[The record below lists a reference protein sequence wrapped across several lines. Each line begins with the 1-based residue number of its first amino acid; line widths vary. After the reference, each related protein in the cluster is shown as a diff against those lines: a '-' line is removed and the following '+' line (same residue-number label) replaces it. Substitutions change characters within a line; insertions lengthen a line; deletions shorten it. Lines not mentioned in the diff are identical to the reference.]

1 MIACNVECNRSSGL
15 ESNTISNLTNILIW
29 SSIFIGM
36 YNLIQAKQFVMSK
49 IMKYTDSYNE
59 RSMRHIASIKK
70 SFDDF
75 EEAKI
80 NLNGDITIKR
90 RNTSK
95 RIKERSVL
103 TDVFKQMI
111 SNDIK
116 KNRV

>member
-1 MIACNVECNRSSGL
+1 MNKFKQVDYKLIEEL
-15 ESNTISNLTNILIW
+15 NITLK
-29 SSIFIGM
+29 
-36 YNLIQAKQFVMSK
+36 N
-49 IMKYTDSYNE
+49 
-59 RSMRHIASIKK
+59 
-70 SFDDF
+70 FDDF
-75 EEAKI
+75 EEAKL

>member
-1 MIACNVECNRSSGL
+1 MNKFKEVEDKL
-15 ESNTISNLTNILIW
+15 IEELNITLK
-29 SSIFIGM
+29 
-36 YNLIQAKQFVMSK
+36 N
-49 IMKYTDSYNE
+49 
-59 RSMRHIASIKK
+59 
-70 SFDDF
+70 FDDF
-75 EEAKI
+75 EDAKI

-95 RIKERSVL
+95 KIKERSVL

>member
-1 MIACNVECNRSSGL
+1 MNKFKQVDNKLIEEL
-15 ESNTISNLTNILIW
+15 NITL
-29 SSIFIGM
+29 
-36 YNLIQAKQFVMSK
+36 
-49 IMKYTDSYNE
+49 
-59 RSMRHIASIKK
+59 K

-80 NLNGDITIKR
+80 NLHGDITIKR
-90 RNTSK
+90 RSTSK
-95 RIKERSVL
+95 RIKEKSIL

>member
-1 MIACNVECNRSSGL
+1 MNKFKQVDDKLIEEL
-15 ESNTISNLTNILIW
+15 NIILK
-29 SSIFIGM
+29 
-36 YNLIQAKQFVMSK
+36 N
-49 IMKYTDSYNE
+49 
-59 RSMRHIASIKK
+59 
-70 SFDDF
+70 FDDF
-75 EEAKI
+75 EEAKF

>member
-1 MIACNVECNRSSGL
+1 MNKFKHVDDK
-15 ESNTISNLTNILIW
+15 LIEELN
-29 SSIFIGM
+29 M
-36 YNLIQAKQFVMSK
+36 TLKN
-49 IMKYTDSYNE
+49 
-59 RSMRHIASIKK
+59 
-70 SFDDF
+70 FDDF
-75 EEAKI
+75 QEAKI
-80 NLNGDITIKR
+80 NLHGDITIKR